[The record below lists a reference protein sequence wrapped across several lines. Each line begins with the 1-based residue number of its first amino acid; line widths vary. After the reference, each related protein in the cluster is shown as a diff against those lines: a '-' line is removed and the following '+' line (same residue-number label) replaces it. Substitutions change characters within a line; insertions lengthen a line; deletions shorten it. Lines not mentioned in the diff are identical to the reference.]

1 MLLLPV
7 AAALRQNDLV
17 ELAGGLYRISGMQD
31 LAVLGIALDIS
42 LEAI

>member
-17 ELAGGLYRISGMQD
+17 ELAGGRYRISGMQD
-31 LAVLGIALDIS
+31 LAALGIALDIS